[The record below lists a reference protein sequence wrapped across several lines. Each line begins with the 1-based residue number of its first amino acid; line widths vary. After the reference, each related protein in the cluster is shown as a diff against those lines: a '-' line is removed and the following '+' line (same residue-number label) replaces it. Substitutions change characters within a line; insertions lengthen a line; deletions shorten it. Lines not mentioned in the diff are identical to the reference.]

1 MHYYNALKAENYS
14 SVTID
19 QSMIKRAIVSCA
31 LECKG
36 SIEDIQAHLE
46 NIFNLH
52 ISEGSIS
59 NILSEA
65 ADKAKAFNES
75 IRLDKIKI
83 GVSDEIFQAGDPV
96 LVGVDPICTFVY
108 LMVPSEKRDS
118 VSWWAAYCEKQENQ
132 GLNIEESITDGGLGM
147 KKGIKEAYRE
157 IHEQYDI
164 FHMLMKFTKAV
175 NIYENKTYALINAE
189 YNHEKKL
196 LKTKPKTT
204 MADYE
209 SVRLKASSGIEKY
222 DKLIILISW
231 LHELLNFGGYP
242 YEDRL
247 ELLGF
252 LLEEFGNLQINS
264 KYLDEAIKTLNS
276 NKEELLLFVKKAEK
290 LFLELALKEDIR
302 VDTIS
307 LFWQQHGVSKSQNE
321 YWLLDSRLKSSLD
334 NDYCRIKN
342 KAEEILR
349 TIVRCSS
356 IVENIN
362 SQIRPY
368 LLLKRTLKGKFLD
381 LLQFY
386 LNNRK
391 YLNSRVKERIG
402 KSPLELLTGKDY
414 GNWLDIL
421 GY

>member
-1 MHYYNALKAENYS
+1 MHYYNALKAENYA
-14 SVTID
+14 SVIID
-19 QSMIKRAIVSCA
+19 QRIIKRIIISCA

-46 NIFNLH
+46 NIFDHH

-75 IRLDKIKI
+75 ILLDKIKI

-96 LVGVDPICTFVY
+96 LVGVDPITTFVY

-147 KKGIKEAYRE
+147 KKGIKEAFEE
-157 IHEQYDI
+157 IREQYDI
-164 FHMLMKFTKAV
+164 FHMLMKFTKAA
-175 NIYENKTYALINAE
+175 NIYENKTYASINTE
-189 YNHEKKL
+189 YKHEKKL
-196 LKTKPKTT
+196 LKRNPKITIS
-204 MADYE
+204 DYE
-209 SVRLKASSGIEKY
+209 SARLKASAGIKKY
-222 DKLIILISW
+222 DKLVILISW
-231 LHELLNFGGYP
+231 LHELLNFGGYS

-247 ELLGF
+247 ELLSF
-252 LLEEFGNLQINS
+252 ILEELGNLQLNS
-264 KYLDEAIKTLNS
+264 IYLDEAIKTLSS
-276 NKEELLLFVKKAEK
+276 NKEALLLFVKKAEK
-290 LFLELALKEDIR
+290 LFLELAIEEDIR
-302 VDTIS
+302 IDTLN
-307 LFWQQHGVSKSQNE
+307 LFWQQYGTSSDQKE
-321 YWLLDSRLKSSLD
+321 YWQLDCRLKSMLD

-342 KAEEILR
+342 KAQKILKS
-349 TIVRCSS
+349 IVRCSS

-391 YLNSRVKERIG
+391 YLNSRVKERKG

>member
-1 MHYYNALKAENYS
+1 MHYYNALKAENYA

-19 QSMIKRAIVSCA
+19 QNMVKRIIVSCA

-46 NIFNLH
+46 NIYKLH
-52 ISEGSIS
+52 ISEGSVS

-65 ADKAKAFNES
+65 ADRAKAFNES
-75 IRLDKIKI
+75 IMLDKIKI

-96 LVGVDPICTFVY
+96 LVGVDPITTFVY

-147 KKGIKEAYRE
+147 KKGIKEVYEE
-157 IHEQYDI
+157 IREQYDI
-164 FHMLMKFTKAV
+164 FHMLMKFTKAA
-175 NIYENKTYALINAE
+175 NIYENKTYALINTE
-189 YNHEKKL
+189 YKLEKKL
-196 LKTKPKTT
+196 LKTNPKTT
-204 MADYE
+204 ILDYE
-209 SVRLKASSGIEKY
+209 SARLKASVGIEKY

-231 LHELLNFGGYP
+231 LHELLNFGGCS

-247 ELLGF
+247 ELLNY
-252 LLEEFGNLQINS
+252 LMEEFGVLQINS
-264 KYLDEAIKTLNS
+264 NYLDEAIKTLSS
-276 NKEELLLFVKKAEK
+276 NKEELLLFVKQAEK
-290 LFLELALKEDIR
+290 LFLELAIKENIR
-302 VDTIS
+302 ADTIN
-307 LFWQQHGVSKSQNE
+307 LFWQQRGVTKSQNE
-321 YWLLDSRLKSSLD
+321 YWIIDSMLKSRLG

-342 KAEEILR
+342 KTEEILKS
-349 TIVRCSS
+349 IVRCSS

-386 LNNRK
+386 LNSRK
-391 YLNSRVKERIG
+391 YLNSRVKERKG

-421 GY
+421 DY